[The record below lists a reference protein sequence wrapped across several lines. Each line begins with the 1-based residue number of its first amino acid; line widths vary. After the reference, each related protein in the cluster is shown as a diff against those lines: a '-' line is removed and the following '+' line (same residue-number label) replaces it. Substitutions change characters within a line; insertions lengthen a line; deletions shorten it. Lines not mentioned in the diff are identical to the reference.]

1 MLHAGL
7 SAWGR
12 EMANNCCKESSTR
25 VSEWVS
31 CAVAAAEKNWYSD
44 DDDDSEHQ
52 TATDNDVNNDAQT
65 PPAITVSVCQSALT
79 AEFVF
84 MY

>member
-1 MLHAGL
+1 M
-7 SAWGR
+7 
-12 EMANNCCKESSTR
+12 
-25 VSEWVS
+25 S

-79 AEFVF
+79 AEFVS